1 MLKSFST
8 SFSIFI
14 AIILLAVILAIL
26 FYFTYSE
33 IEKSAKDVAL
43 GEIQNVSMTQTHD
56 SGKIIENT
64 LMDIVTNLKTLANS
78 PTVQQSKDIKDTVL
92 LMNAVQSSTQHI
104 TDYYRIIDK
113 NGKIIAASNLLDNHQ
128 QYNKSI
134 DQDFSNR
141 SNFIIPKET
150 NKLYISNLINSIN
163 KIPRFSISIP
173 ILINDV
179 SKNEFINRTFS
190 FDNTTNESIPINNT
204 FDKTIFNGIIEASVR
219 IDKLEK
225 LLELSMLSSE
235 QNELTL
241 LDRKGT
247 IMFTT
252 KKDLLGENYFSDK
265 VQSLILNAPPLKEL
279 EYINQFVN
287 DTLNGK
293 SRIYNLNSTSQTSTF
308 SSRPISLEGDQFM
321 TLLINKP
328 YKLDAEVIYF
338 LNLQRNFSTIAILI
352 IIFVSSI
359 LGYFLFTWNKRLQTK
374 VNNQTIKLNQN
385 IKELRKANEQLKV
398 HDKLQK
404 EFINITAH
412 ELRTPIQSIMGYAEM
427 IKSFPEKTSTY
438 VQPIERNAQRLYK
451 LIQDILDITKI
462 ESGNLA
468 LTKTHFDLQE
478 KINNVIKDLTTAK
491 KIDGINQKIQFVF
504 HPNDSVKVF
513 ADKERI
519 YQVIS
524 NLIRNAAKFTKGDEA
539 KIEIILEKI
548 KKDKKELIS
557 VKIRDNGTGIDPEI
571 LPRLFSKFTTKSEFG
586 GTGLGLYISKKI
598 IEAHDGTIRGY
609 NNNNN
614 NNNHNNNNPDG
625 EKKGSTFEFILP
637 LYKTK

>member
-92 LMNAVQSSTQHI
+92 LMKAGQSSTQHI

-179 SKNEFINRTFS
+179 SKNEVINRTFS
-190 FDNTTNESIPINNT
+190 FDNTTNEFIPINNT

-279 EYINQFVN
+279 ENINQFVN

-328 YKLDAEVIYF
+328 YNLDAEVIYF

-451 LIQDILDITKI
+451 LIHDILDITKI
-462 ESGNLA
+462 ESGNLV
-468 LTKTHFDLQE
+468 LKKTEFDLQE

-491 KIDGINQKIQFVF
+491 KIDGINQNVQFVF
-504 HPNDSVKVF
+504 HPPNDTFKVF

-524 NLIRNAAKFTKGDEA
+524 NLIRNAAKFTSGDEA
-539 KIEIILEKI
+539 KIEIILEKV
-548 KKDKKELIS
+548 KNDKKENEWIS

-598 IEAHDGTIRGY
+598 IEAHGGTIRGY
-609 NNNNN
+609 NNNLKA
-614 NNNHNNNNPDG
+614 
-625 EKKGSTFEFILP
+625 EKKGATFEFILS

>member
-1 MLKSFST
+1 MLKSFSS

-26 FYFTYSE
+26 FYFTYAE
-33 IEKSAKDVAL
+33 IEKSAKEVAL

-64 LMDIVTNLKTLANS
+64 LMDLVTNLKTLANS
-78 PTVQQSKDIKDTVL
+78 PTVQQSKDIKDKVL
-92 LMNAVQSSTQHI
+92 LMNAGQSSTQYI

-113 NGKIIAASNLLDNHQ
+113 NGKIIAASNIVDNHQ

-179 SKNEFINRTFS
+179 SKNEVINRTFS
-190 FDNTTNESIPINNT
+190 FDKTTNEFIPINNT

-279 EYINQFVN
+279 ENINQFVN
-287 DTLNGK
+287 DALNGK

-328 YKLDAEVIYF
+328 YNLDAEVIYF

-412 ELRTPIQSIMGYAEM
+412 ELRTPIQSIMGYSEM
-427 IKSFPEKTSTY
+427 IKSFPEKTLTY
-438 VQPIERNAQRLYK
+438 IKPIERNAQRLYK
-451 LIQDILDITKI
+451 LIHDILDITKI
-462 ESGNLA
+462 ESGNLV
-468 LTKTHFDLQE
+468 LKKTEFDLQD

-491 KIDGINQKIQFVF
+491 KIDGINQNVQFVF
-504 HPNDSVKVF
+504 NPPNDTFKVF

-524 NLIRNAAKFTKGDEA
+524 NLIRNAAKFTSGDEA
-539 KIEIILEKI
+539 KIEIILEKV
-548 KKDKKELIS
+548 KNDKKENEWIS

-598 IEAHDGTIRGY
+598 IEAHKGTIRGY

-614 NNNHNNNNPDG
+614 NNNVKA
-625 EKKGSTFEFILP
+625 EKKGATFEFILS

>member
-8 SFSIFI
+8 SFSVFV

-92 LMNAVQSSTQHI
+92 LMNAGQSSTKHI

-179 SKNEFINRTFS
+179 SKNEVINRTFS
-190 FDNTTNESIPINNT
+190 FDNTTNEFIPINNT

-247 IMFTT
+247 VMFTT

-279 EYINQFVN
+279 ENINQFVN

-328 YKLDAEVIYF
+328 YNLDAEVIYF

-451 LIQDILDITKI
+451 LIHDILDITKI
-462 ESGNLA
+462 ESGNLV
-468 LTKTHFDLQE
+468 LKKTEFDLQE

-491 KIDGINQKIQFVF
+491 KIDGINQNVQFVF
-504 HPNDSVKVF
+504 HPPNDTFKVF

-524 NLIRNAAKFTKGDEA
+524 NLIRNAAKFTSGDEA
-539 KIEIILEKI
+539 KIEIILEKV
-548 KKDKKELIS
+548 KNDKKENEWIS

-598 IEAHDGTIRGY
+598 VEAHGGTIRGY
-609 NNNNN
+609 NNNLKA
-614 NNNHNNNNPDG
+614 
-625 EKKGSTFEFILP
+625 EKKGATFEFTLS

>member
-328 YKLDAEVIYF
+328 YNLDAEVIYF

-451 LIQDILDITKI
+451 LIHDILDITKI
-462 ESGNLA
+462 ESGNLV
-468 LTKTHFDLQE
+468 LKKTEFDLQD

-491 KIDGINQKIQFVF
+491 KIDGINQNVQFVF
-504 HPNDSVKVF
+504 HPPNDTFKVF

-524 NLIRNAAKFTKGDEA
+524 NLIRNAAKFTSGDEA
-539 KIEIILEKI
+539 KIEIILEKV
-548 KKDKKELIS
+548 KNDKKEYEWIS

-586 GTGLGLYISKKI
+586 GTGLGLYNSKKI
-598 IEAHDGTIRGY
+598 IEAHKGTIRGY

-614 NNNHNNNNPDG
+614 NNVKA
-625 EKKGSTFEFILP
+625 EKEGATFEFILS

>member
-92 LMNAVQSSTQHI
+92 LMNAGQSSTKHI

-113 NGKIIAASNLLDNHQ
+113 NGKIIASSNLLDNHQ

-179 SKNEFINRTFS
+179 SKNEVINRTFS
-190 FDNTTNESIPINNT
+190 FDNTTNEFIPINNT

-247 IMFTT
+247 VMFTT

-279 EYINQFVN
+279 ENINQFVN

-328 YKLDAEVIYF
+328 YNLDAEVIYF

-451 LIQDILDITKI
+451 LIHDILDITKI
-462 ESGNLA
+462 ESGNLV
-468 LTKTHFDLQE
+468 LKKTEFDLQE

-491 KIDGINQKIQFVF
+491 KIDGINQNVQFVF
-504 HPNDSVKVF
+504 HPPNDTFKVF

-524 NLIRNAAKFTKGDEA
+524 NLIRNAAKFTSGDEA
-539 KIEIILEKI
+539 KIEIILEKV
-548 KKDKKELIS
+548 KNDKKENEWIS

-598 IEAHDGTIRGY
+598 IEAHGGTIRGY
-609 NNNNN
+609 NNNLKA
-614 NNNHNNNNPDG
+614 
-625 EKKGSTFEFILP
+625 EKKGATFEFTLS

>member
-1 MLKSFST
+1 
-8 SFSIFI
+8 
-14 AIILLAVILAIL
+14 
-26 FYFTYSE
+26 
-33 IEKSAKDVAL
+33 
-43 GEIQNVSMTQTHD
+43 
-56 SGKIIENT
+56 
-64 LMDIVTNLKTLANS
+64 
-78 PTVQQSKDIKDTVL
+78 
-92 LMNAVQSSTQHI
+92 
-104 TDYYRIIDK
+104 
-113 NGKIIAASNLLDNHQ
+113 
-128 QYNKSI
+128 
-134 DQDFSNR
+134 
-141 SNFIIPKET
+141 
-150 NKLYISNLINSIN
+150 
-163 KIPRFSISIP
+163 
-173 ILINDV
+173 LINDV
-179 SKNEFINRTFS
+179 SKNEVINRTFS
-190 FDNTTNESIPINNT
+190 FDNTTNEFIPINNT
-204 FDKTIFNGIIEASVR
+204 FDKTLFNGIIEASVR

-279 EYINQFVN
+279 ENINQFVN

-328 YKLDAEVIYF
+328 YNLDAEVIYF

-451 LIQDILDITKI
+451 LIHDILDITKI
-462 ESGNLA
+462 ESGNLV
-468 LTKTHFDLQE
+468 LKKTEFDLQE

-491 KIDGINQKIQFVF
+491 KIDGINQNVQFVF
-504 HPNDSVKVF
+504 HPPNDTFKVF

-524 NLIRNAAKFTKGDEA
+524 NLIRNAAKFTSGDEA
-539 KIEIILEKI
+539 KIEIILEKVRN
-548 KKDKKELIS
+548 DKKENEWIS

-598 IEAHDGTIRGY
+598 VEAHGGTIRGY
-609 NNNNN
+609 NNNLKA
-614 NNNHNNNNPDG
+614 
-625 EKKGSTFEFILP
+625 EKKGATFEFILS

>member
-1 MLKSFST
+1 MLKSFSN

-14 AIILLAVILAIL
+14 LFILLAVILGIL
-26 FYFTYSE
+26 FYFTYAE
-33 IEKSAKDVAL
+33 IERSAKDVAL

-56 SGKIIENT
+56 SGKIIENA
-64 LMDIVTNLKTLANS
+64 LMDIVTNLKTLVNS
-78 PTVQQSKDIKDTVL
+78 PTIQQSQDIKDMVL
-92 LMNAVQSSTQHI
+92 LMNAGQSSTHHI

-113 NGKIIAASNLLDNHQ
+113 NGKIIAASNLPDNHQ

-141 SNFIIPKET
+141 SYFTIAKET
-150 NKLYISNLINSIN
+150 NKLYISNLIDSIN

-179 SKNEFINRTFS
+179 SKNEVINRTFS
-190 FDNTTNESIPINNT
+190 FDNTNNEFIPINNT
-204 FDKTIFNGIIEASVR
+204 IDRTILFNGIIEASVR

-225 LLELSMLSSE
+225 LLELSMLSSQ
-235 QNELTL
+235 QNEVTL
-241 LDRKGT
+241 LDRNEM
-247 IMFTT
+247 IMFSA
-252 KKDLLGENYFSDK
+252 KKDLIGKNFFSDTA
-265 VQSLILNAPPLKEL
+265 QSLIFNSLPLKEL
-279 EYINQFVN
+279 ENINKFVN
-287 DTLNGK
+287 DALNGK
-293 SRIYNLNSTSQTSTF
+293 SGIYNLNSTSQTSTF
-308 SSRPISLEGDQFM
+308 LSRPISLEGDQFM

-328 YKLDAEVIYF
+328 YNLDAEVIYF
-338 LNLQRNFSTIAILI
+338 LNLQRNFSIIAILI
-352 IIFVSSI
+352 IVFVSSI

-374 VNNQTIKLNQN
+374 VTNQTIKLNQN
-385 IKELRKANEQLKV
+385 IEQLSEANKQLKV

-427 IKSFPEKTSTY
+427 LKSFPEKTSTY

-468 LTKTHFDLQE
+468 LTKTQFDLQE

-491 KIDGINQKIQFVF
+491 KIDGINQNVQFVF

-524 NLIRNAAKFTKGDEA
+524 NLIRNAAKFTNGKEA

-614 NNNHNNNNPDG
+614 PDG
-625 EKKGSTFEFILP
+625 EKKGATFEFILP

>member
-1 MLKSFST
+1 MLKSFSN

-14 AIILLAVILAIL
+14 LFILLEVILGIL
-26 FYFTYSE
+26 FYFTYAE

-56 SGKIIENT
+56 SGTIIENA
-64 LMDIVTNLKTLANS
+64 LMDIVTNLNTLVNS
-78 PTVQQSKDIKDTVL
+78 PTIQQSQDIKDMVL
-92 LMNAVQSSTQHI
+92 LMKAGQSSTHHI

-113 NGKIIAASNLLDNHQ
+113 NGKIIAASNIPDNHQ

-141 SNFIIPKET
+141 SYFTIAKET
-150 NKLYISNLINSIN
+150 NKLYISNLIDSIN
-163 KIPRFSISIP
+163 KVPRFSISIP
-173 ILINDV
+173 ILTN
-179 SKNEFINRTFS
+179 NEF
-190 FDNTTNESIPINNT
+190 IPINNT
-204 FDKTIFNGIIEASVR
+204 IDRTILFNGIIEASVR

-225 LLELSMLSSE
+225 LLELSMLSSQ
-235 QNELTL
+235 QNEVTL
-241 LDRKGT
+241 LDRNEM
-247 IMFTT
+247 IMFSA
-252 KKDLLGENYFSDK
+252 KKDLIGKNFFFDPA
-265 VQSLILNAPPLKEL
+265 QSLLLKSLPLKEL
-279 EYINQFVN
+279 KNINKFVN
-287 DTLNGK
+287 DALNGK
-293 SRIYNLNSTSQTSTF
+293 SDIYNLNSTSQTSTF
-308 SSRPISLEGDQFM
+308 FSRPISLEGDQFM

-328 YKLDAEVIYF
+328 YNLDAEVIYF
-338 LNLQRNFSTIAILI
+338 LNLQRNFSIIAILI
-352 IIFVSSI
+352 IVFVSSI

-374 VNNQTIKLNQN
+374 VTNQTIKLNQN
-385 IKELRKANEQLKV
+385 IEQLSEANKQLKV

-427 IKSFPEKTSTY
+427 LKSFPEKTSTY

-491 KIDGINQKIQFVF
+491 KIDGINQNVQFVF

-524 NLIRNAAKFTKGDEA
+524 NLIRNAAKFTNGKEA

-548 KKDKKELIS
+548 KEDKKELIS
-557 VKIRDNGTGIDPEI
+557 VKIKDNGTGIDPEI

-614 NNNHNNNNPDG
+614 NNNNNPDG
-625 EKKGSTFEFILP
+625 EKKALRLNLFFRFI
-637 LYKTK
+637 KQ

>member
-92 LMNAVQSSTQHI
+92 LMNAGQSSTKHI
-104 TDYYRIIDK
+104 TDYYRIIDR

-179 SKNEFINRTFS
+179 SKNEVINRTFS
-190 FDNTTNESIPINNT
+190 FDNTTNEFIPINNT

-247 IMFTT
+247 VMFTT
-252 KKDLLGENYFSDK
+252 KQDLLGENYFSDK

-279 EYINQFVN
+279 ENINQFVN

-328 YKLDAEVIYF
+328 YNLDAEVIYF

-451 LIQDILDITKI
+451 LIHDILDITKI
-462 ESGNLA
+462 ESGNLV
-468 LTKTHFDLQE
+468 LKKTEFDLQE

-491 KIDGINQKIQFVF
+491 KIDGINQNVQFVF
-504 HPNDSVKVF
+504 HPPNDTFKVF

-524 NLIRNAAKFTKGDEA
+524 NLIRNAAKFTSGDEA
-539 KIEIILEKI
+539 KIEIILEKV
-548 KKDKKELIS
+548 KNDKKENEWIS

-598 IEAHDGTIRGY
+598 VEAHGGTIRGY
-609 NNNNN
+609 NNNLKA
-614 NNNHNNNNPDG
+614 
-625 EKKGSTFEFILP
+625 EKKGATFEFTLS

>member
-92 LMNAVQSSTQHI
+92 LMNAAQSSTQHI

-134 DQDFSNR
+134 DQDFSIR

-179 SKNEFINRTFS
+179 SKNEVINRTFS
-190 FDNTTNESIPINNT
+190 FDNTNNEFIPINNT

-279 EYINQFVN
+279 EKINQFVN

-328 YKLDAEVIYF
+328 YNLDAEVIYF

-451 LIQDILDITKI
+451 LIHDILDITKI
-462 ESGNLA
+462 ESGNLV
-468 LTKTHFDLQE
+468 LKKTEFDLQE

-491 KIDGINQKIQFVF
+491 KIDGINQNVQFVF
-504 HPNDSVKVF
+504 HPPNDTFKVF

-524 NLIRNAAKFTKGDEA
+524 NLIRNAAKFTSGDEA
-539 KIEIILEKI
+539 KIEIILEKV
-548 KKDKKELIS
+548 KNDKKENEWIS

-598 IEAHDGTIRGY
+598 IEAHGGTIRGY
-609 NNNNN
+609 NNNLKA
-614 NNNHNNNNPDG
+614 
-625 EKKGSTFEFILP
+625 EKKGATFEFILS

>member
-92 LMNAVQSSTQHI
+92 LMNAAQSSTQHI

-134 DQDFSNR
+134 DQDFSIR

-179 SKNEFINRTFS
+179 SKNEVINRTFS
-190 FDNTTNESIPINNT
+190 FDNTNNEFIPINNT

-279 EYINQFVN
+279 ENINQFVN

-328 YKLDAEVIYF
+328 YNLDAEVIYF

-451 LIQDILDITKI
+451 LIHDILDITKI
-462 ESGNLA
+462 ESGNLV
-468 LTKTHFDLQE
+468 LKKTEFDLQE

-491 KIDGINQKIQFVF
+491 KIDGINQNVQFVF
-504 HPNDSVKVF
+504 HPPNDTFKVF

-524 NLIRNAAKFTKGDEA
+524 NLIRNAAKFTSGDEA
-539 KIEIILEKI
+539 KIEIILEKVRN
-548 KKDKKELIS
+548 DKKENEWIS

-598 IEAHDGTIRGY
+598 VEAHGGTIRGY
-609 NNNNN
+609 NNNLKA
-614 NNNHNNNNPDG
+614 
-625 EKKGSTFEFILP
+625 EKKGATFEFILS

>member
-1 MLKSFST
+1 MLKSFSN

-14 AIILLAVILAIL
+14 LFILLAVILGIL
-26 FYFTYSE
+26 FYFTYAE
-33 IEKSAKDVAL
+33 IERSAKDVAL

-56 SGKIIENT
+56 SGKIIENA
-64 LMDIVTNLKTLANS
+64 LMDIVTNLNTLVNS
-78 PTVQQSKDIKDTVL
+78 PTIQQSQDIKDMVL
-92 LMNAVQSSTQHI
+92 LMNAGQSSTHHI

-113 NGKIIAASNLLDNHQ
+113 NGKIIAASNIPDNHQ

-141 SNFIIPKET
+141 SYFTIAKET
-150 NKLYISNLINSIN
+150 NKLYISNLIDSIN
-163 KIPRFSISIP
+163 KVPRFSISIP

-179 SKNEFINRTFS
+179 SKNEVINRTFS
-190 FDNTTNESIPINNT
+190 FDNTNNEFIPINNT
-204 FDKTIFNGIIEASVR
+204 IDRTKFNGIIEASVR

-225 LLELSMLSSE
+225 LLELSMLSSQ
-235 QNELTL
+235 QNEVTL
-241 LDRKGT
+241 LDRNEM
-247 IMFTT
+247 IMFSA
-252 KKDLLGENYFSDK
+252 KKDLIGKNFFSDPA
-265 VQSLILNAPPLKEL
+265 QSLIFNSLPLKEL
-279 EYINQFVN
+279 ENINKFVN
-287 DTLNGK
+287 DALNGK
-293 SRIYNLNSTSQTSTF
+293 SDIYNLNSTSQTSTF
-308 SSRPISLEGDQFM
+308 LSRPISLEGDQFM

-328 YKLDAEVIYF
+328 YNLDAEVIYF
-338 LNLQRNFSTIAILI
+338 LNLQRNFSIIAILI
-352 IIFVSSI
+352 IVFVSSI

-374 VNNQTIKLNQN
+374 VTNQTIKLNQN
-385 IKELRKANEQLKV
+385 IEQLREANTQLKV

-427 IKSFPEKTSTY
+427 LKSFPEKTSIY

-462 ESGNLA
+462 ESGDLA
-468 LTKTHFDLQE
+468 LTKTQFDLQE

-491 KIDGINQKIQFVF
+491 KIDGINQNVQFVF

-524 NLIRNAAKFTKGDEA
+524 NLIRNAAKFTNGKEA

-614 NNNHNNNNPDG
+614 PDG
-625 EKKGSTFEFILP
+625 EKKGATFEIYSSAL
-637 LYKTK
+637 

>member
-92 LMNAVQSSTQHI
+92 LMNAAQSSTQHI

-179 SKNEFINRTFS
+179 SKNEVINRTFS
-190 FDNTTNESIPINNT
+190 FDNTTNEFIPINNT

-279 EYINQFVN
+279 ENINQFVN

-328 YKLDAEVIYF
+328 YNLDAEVIYF

-451 LIQDILDITKI
+451 LIHDILDITKI
-462 ESGNLA
+462 ESGNLV
-468 LTKTHFDLQE
+468 LKKTEFDLQE

-491 KIDGINQKIQFVF
+491 KIDGINQNVQFVF
-504 HPNDSVKVF
+504 HPPNDTFKVF

-524 NLIRNAAKFTKGDEA
+524 NLIRNAAKFTSGDEA
-539 KIEIILEKI
+539 KIEIILEKV
-548 KKDKKELIS
+548 KNDKKENEWIS

-598 IEAHDGTIRGY
+598 IEAHGGTIRGY
-609 NNNNN
+609 NNNLKA
-614 NNNHNNNNPDG
+614 
-625 EKKGSTFEFILP
+625 EKKGATFEFILS

>member
-1 MLKSFST
+1 M
-8 SFSIFI
+8 
-14 AIILLAVILAIL
+14 AVILAIL

-33 IEKSAKDVAL
+33 IEKSAKGVAL
-43 GEIQNVSMTQTHD
+43 GEIQNVSMTQSHD

-92 LMNAVQSSTQHI
+92 LMNAGQSSTQQI
-104 TDYYRIIDK
+104 TDFYRIIDK

-128 QYNKSI
+128 QYNKSN
-134 DQDFSNR
+134 DQNFNNR
-141 SNFIIPKET
+141 SHFIIPKET

-279 EYINQFVN
+279 ENINQFVN
-287 DTLNGK
+287 DALNGK

-328 YKLDAEVIYF
+328 YNLDAEVIYF

-385 IKELRKANEQLKV
+385 IKQLRKTNEQLNQN
-398 HDKLQK
+398 DKMQK

-412 ELRTPIQSIMGYAEM
+412 ELRTPIQSI
-427 IKSFPEKTSTY
+427 
-438 VQPIERNAQRLYK
+438 
-451 LIQDILDITKI
+451 
-462 ESGNLA
+462 
-468 LTKTHFDLQE
+468 
-478 KINNVIKDLTTAK
+478 
-491 KIDGINQKIQFVF
+491 
-504 HPNDSVKVF
+504 
-513 ADKERI
+513 
-519 YQVIS
+519 
-524 NLIRNAAKFTKGDEA
+524 
-539 KIEIILEKI
+539 
-548 KKDKKELIS
+548 
-557 VKIRDNGTGIDPEI
+557 
-571 LPRLFSKFTTKSEFG
+571 
-586 GTGLGLYISKKI
+586 
-598 IEAHDGTIRGY
+598 
-609 NNNNN
+609 
-614 NNNHNNNNPDG
+614 
-625 EKKGSTFEFILP
+625 
-637 LYKTK
+637 

>member
-1 MLKSFST
+1 
-8 SFSIFI
+8 
-14 AIILLAVILAIL
+14 
-26 FYFTYSE
+26 
-33 IEKSAKDVAL
+33 
-43 GEIQNVSMTQTHD
+43 
-56 SGKIIENT
+56 
-64 LMDIVTNLKTLANS
+64 
-78 PTVQQSKDIKDTVL
+78 
-92 LMNAVQSSTQHI
+92 
-104 TDYYRIIDK
+104 
-113 NGKIIAASNLLDNHQ
+113 
-128 QYNKSI
+128 
-134 DQDFSNR
+134 
-141 SNFIIPKET
+141 
-150 NKLYISNLINSIN
+150 
-163 KIPRFSISIP
+163 
-173 ILINDV
+173 LINDV
-179 SKNEFINRTFS
+179 SKNEVINRTFS
-190 FDNTTNESIPINNT
+190 FDNTNNEFIPINNT
-204 FDKTIFNGIIEASVR
+204 IDRTILFNGIIEASVR

-225 LLELSMLSSE
+225 LLELSMLSSQ
-235 QNELTL
+235 QNEVTL
-241 LDRKGT
+241 LDRNEM
-247 IMFTT
+247 IMFSA
-252 KKDLLGENYFSDK
+252 KKDLIGKNFFSDTA
-265 VQSLILNAPPLKEL
+265 QSLIFNSLPLKEL
-279 EYINQFVN
+279 ENINKFVN
-287 DTLNGK
+287 DALNGK
-293 SRIYNLNSTSQTSTF
+293 SGIYNLNSTSQTSTF
-308 SSRPISLEGDQFM
+308 LSRPISLEGDQFM

-328 YKLDAEVIYF
+328 YNLDAEVIYF
-338 LNLQRNFSTIAILI
+338 LNLQRNFSIIAILI
-352 IIFVSSI
+352 IIFISSI

-374 VNNQTIKLNQN
+374 VTNQTIKLNQN
-385 IKELRKANEQLKV
+385 IEQLSEANKQLKV

-427 IKSFPEKTSTY
+427 LKSFPEKTSIY

-462 ESGNLA
+462 ESGDLA
-468 LTKTHFDLQE
+468 LTKTQFDLQE

-524 NLIRNAAKFTKGDEA
+524 NLIRNAVKFTSGDEA

-598 IEAHDGTIRGY
+598 IEAHNGTIRGY

-614 NNNHNNNNPDG
+614 NNPDG
-625 EKKGSTFEFILP
+625 EKKGATFEFILP

>member
-1 MLKSFST
+1 MLKSFSN

-14 AIILLAVILAIL
+14 LFILLAVILGIL
-26 FYFTYSE
+26 FYFTYAE
-33 IEKSAKDVAL
+33 IERSAKDVAL

-56 SGKIIENT
+56 SGKIIENA
-64 LMDIVTNLKTLANS
+64 LMDIVTNLKTLVNS
-78 PTVQQSKDIKDTVL
+78 PTIQQSQDIKDMVL
-92 LMNAVQSSTQHI
+92 LMNAGQSSTHHI

-113 NGKIIAASNLLDNHQ
+113 NGKIIAASNIPDNHQ

-141 SNFIIPKET
+141 SYFTIAKET
-150 NKLYISNLINSIN
+150 NKLYISNLIDSIN
-163 KIPRFSISIP
+163 KVPRFSISIP

-179 SKNEFINRTFS
+179 SKNEVINRTFS
-190 FDNTTNESIPINNT
+190 FDNTNNEFIPINNT
-204 FDKTIFNGIIEASVR
+204 IDRTILFNGIIEASVR

-225 LLELSMLSSE
+225 LLELSMLSSQ
-235 QNELTL
+235 QNEVTL
-241 LDRKGT
+241 LDRNEM
-247 IMFTT
+247 IMFSA
-252 KKDLLGENYFSDK
+252 KKDLIGKNFFSDTA
-265 VQSLILNAPPLKEL
+265 QSLIFNSLPLKEL
-279 EYINQFVN
+279 ENINKFVN
-287 DTLNGK
+287 DALNGK
-293 SRIYNLNSTSQTSTF
+293 SGIYNLNSTSQTSTF
-308 SSRPISLEGDQFM
+308 LSRPISLEGDQFM

-328 YKLDAEVIYF
+328 YNLDAEVIYF
-338 LNLQRNFSTIAILI
+338 LNLQRNFSIIAILI
-352 IIFVSSI
+352 IVFISSI

-374 VNNQTIKLNQN
+374 VTNQTIKLNQN
-385 IKELRKANEQLKV
+385 IEQLREANKQLKV

-427 IKSFPEKTSTY
+427 LKSFPEKTSIY

-468 LTKTHFDLQE
+468 LTKAQFDLQE

-524 NLIRNAAKFTKGDEA
+524 NLIRNAVKFTVGMKQ
-539 KIEIILEKI
+539 KLK
-548 KKDKKELIS
+548 
-557 VKIRDNGTGIDPEI
+557 
-571 LPRLFSKFTTKSEFG
+571 
-586 GTGLGLYISKKI
+586 
-598 IEAHDGTIRGY
+598 
-609 NNNNN
+609 
-614 NNNHNNNNPDG
+614 
-625 EKKGSTFEFILP
+625 
-637 LYKTK
+637 

>member
-1 MLKSFST
+1 
-8 SFSIFI
+8 
-14 AIILLAVILAIL
+14 
-26 FYFTYSE
+26 
-33 IEKSAKDVAL
+33 
-43 GEIQNVSMTQTHD
+43 
-56 SGKIIENT
+56 
-64 LMDIVTNLKTLANS
+64 
-78 PTVQQSKDIKDTVL
+78 
-92 LMNAVQSSTQHI
+92 
-104 TDYYRIIDK
+104 
-113 NGKIIAASNLLDNHQ
+113 
-128 QYNKSI
+128 
-134 DQDFSNR
+134 
-141 SNFIIPKET
+141 
-150 NKLYISNLINSIN
+150 
-163 KIPRFSISIP
+163 
-173 ILINDV
+173 
-179 SKNEFINRTFS
+179 
-190 FDNTTNESIPINNT
+190 
-204 FDKTIFNGIIEASVR
+204 
-219 IDKLEK
+219 
-225 LLELSMLSSE
+225 
-235 QNELTL
+235 
-241 LDRKGT
+241 
-247 IMFTT
+247 
-252 KKDLLGENYFSDK
+252 
-265 VQSLILNAPPLKEL
+265 
-279 EYINQFVN
+279 
-287 DTLNGK
+287 
-293 SRIYNLNSTSQTSTF
+293 
-308 SSRPISLEGDQFM
+308 M

-338 LNLQRNFSTIAILI
+338 LNLQRNFSTIAII
-352 IIFVSSI
+352 IIVVVSSI
-359 LGYFLFTWNKRLQTK
+359 LGYFLFSWNKRLQTT

-385 IKELRKANEQLKV
+385 IEQLRKANEQLKQ
-398 HDKLQK
+398 HDKMQK

-412 ELRTPIQSIMGYAEM
+412 ELRTPIQSIMGYTEM
-427 IKSFPEKTSTY
+427 IKSFPQKTPTY

-478 KINNVIKDLTTAK
+478 KINNVIKDLATAK
-491 KIDGINQKIQFVF
+491 KIDGINQNVQFVF

-524 NLIRNAAKFTKGDEA
+524 NLIRNAAKFTNGKEA

-614 NNNHNNNNPDG
+614 NNPDG
-625 EKKGSTFEFILP
+625 EKKGATFEFILP

>member
-92 LMNAVQSSTQHI
+92 LMNAGQSSTKHI

-179 SKNEFINRTFS
+179 SKNEVINRTFS
-190 FDNTTNESIPINNT
+190 FDNTTNEFIPINNT

-247 IMFTT
+247 VMFTT

-279 EYINQFVN
+279 ENINQFVN

-328 YKLDAEVIYF
+328 YNLDAEVIYF

-451 LIQDILDITKI
+451 LIHDILDITKI
-462 ESGNLA
+462 ESGNLV
-468 LTKTHFDLQE
+468 LKKTEFDLQE

-491 KIDGINQKIQFVF
+491 KIDGINQNVQFIF
-504 HPNDSVKVF
+504 HPPNDTFKVF

-524 NLIRNAAKFTKGDEA
+524 NLIRNAAKFTSGDEA
-539 KIEIILEKI
+539 KIEIILEKV
-548 KKDKKELIS
+548 KNDKKENKWIS

-598 IEAHDGTIRGY
+598 VEAHGGTIRGY
-609 NNNNN
+609 NNNLKA
-614 NNNHNNNNPDG
+614 
-625 EKKGSTFEFILP
+625 EKKGATFEFILS

>member
-1 MLKSFST
+1 MLKSFSN

-14 AIILLAVILAIL
+14 LFILLAVILGIL
-26 FYFTYSE
+26 FYFTYAE
-33 IEKSAKDVAL
+33 IERSAKDVAL

-56 SGKIIENT
+56 SGKIIENA
-64 LMDIVTNLKTLANS
+64 LMDIVTNLNTLVNS
-78 PTVQQSKDIKDTVL
+78 PTIQQSQDIKDMVL
-92 LMNAVQSSTQHI
+92 LMNAGQSSTHHI

-113 NGKIIAASNLLDNHQ
+113 NGKIIAASNLPDNHQ

-141 SNFIIPKET
+141 SYFTIAKET
-150 NKLYISNLINSIN
+150 NKLYISNLIDSIN
-163 KIPRFSISIP
+163 KVPRFSISIP

-179 SKNEFINRTFS
+179 SKNKVINRTFS
-190 FDNTTNESIPINNT
+190 FDNTNNEFIPINKT
-204 FDKTIFNGIIEASVR
+204 TDKTILFNGIIEASVR

-225 LLELSMLSSE
+225 FLELSMLSSQ
-235 QNELTL
+235 QNEVTL
-241 LDRKGT
+241 LDRNEM
-247 IMFTT
+247 IMFSA
-252 KKDLLGENYFSDK
+252 KKDLIGKNFFSDPA
-265 VQSLILNAPPLKEL
+265 QSLIFNSLPLKEL
-279 EYINQFVN
+279 ENINKFVN
-287 DTLNGK
+287 DALNGK
-293 SRIYNLNSTSQTSTF
+293 SGIYNLNSTSQTSTF
-308 SSRPISLEGDQFM
+308 FSRPISLEGDQFM

-328 YKLDAEVIYF
+328 YNLDAEVIYF
-338 LNLQRNFSTIAILI
+338 LNLQRNFSIIAILI
-352 IIFVSSI
+352 IVFVSSI

-374 VNNQTIKLNQN
+374 VTNQTIKLNQN
-385 IKELRKANEQLKV
+385 IEQLSEANKQLKV

-427 IKSFPEKTSTY
+427 LKSFPEKTSIY

-468 LTKTHFDLQE
+468 LTKTQFDLQE

-524 NLIRNAAKFTKGDEA
+524 NLIRNAVKFTSGDEA

-614 NNNHNNNNPDG
+614 PDG
-625 EKKGSTFEFILP
+625 EKKGATFEIYSSAL
-637 LYKTK
+637 